1 MSLLEIEKAI
11 VQLPAAELNQLADWF
26 AEYRA
31 QQWDR
36 QIEQDV
42 KVGRLEALANKAKAD
57 FDAGRCLLAVGC

>member
-11 VQLPAAELNQLADWF
+11 VQLPTAELNQLADWF

-42 KVGRLEALANKAKAD
+42 KAGRLEALANKAKAD
-57 FDAGRCLLAVGC
+57 FDAGRCKPL